1 MRISLT
7 CVTLPSKS
15 LMGTTRTLGDWGCE
29 EEAEVPTG
37 VATAAG
43 GEGDL
48 CFEADLRPISLINV
62 SWPISSIDKGSG
74 ELTTSIALA
83 SSLAPLSFVTDPWV
97 CVVDPSSKVTRRLC
111 LLVDSKLLLMEA
123 ISVVSSEAML
133 FVLWYSALL
142 FRLVYDFFPECLFD
156 RNASSHYEC
165 KPHSQALKWMKRM
178 FTS

>member
-29 EEAEVPTG
+29 EEAEVPA
-37 VATAAG
+37 VAAAAG

-62 SWPISSIDKGSG
+62 SWPISSIERGSG
-74 ELTTSIALA
+74 ELTTSMALA

-97 CVVDPSSKVTRRLC
+97 VVGDPSSKVTRRLC

-123 ISVVSSEAML
+123 ISVVSSEAVL
-133 FVLWYSALL
+133 FVLWYNALL
-142 FRLVYDFFPECLFD
+142 FRLVWDCYFFEKFFSLRDFDLTEMHHHITNVNLIH
-156 RNASSHYEC
+156 RH
-165 KPHSQALKWMKRM
+165 
-178 FTS
+178 